1 MNAKISEALH
11 VPLSAETILEA
22 VESAQKGIERDEIF
36 FAEHPDKD
44 LSERMLTARDYEIAK
59 MLYHHLE
66 ESPTDKLIGYLFT
79 ELYLILTHGI
89 DFTVQVAITVGY
101 LGSEDEIRKGLMKRL
116 KVTKAVASSFP
127 IERHTAA

>member
-1 MNAKISEALH
+1 MNAKITEALH
-11 VPLSAETILEA
+11 VPFSAETILEA
-22 VESAQKGIERDEIF
+22 IESAQKGIERDEKF

-59 MLYHHLE
+59 MLYRYLE
-66 ESPTDKLIGYLFT
+66 ESNTDELIGYLFT

-116 KVTKAVASSFP
+116 KVTKDVASSNLL
-127 IERHTAA
+127 ERRIAA